1 VSFQDVVSRISAIQS
16 LATQSLAPVAPPPAA
31 STATSTATL
40 PAKGFRFADVLADA
54 TDTTGTTDATDM
66 TTAPYVAPVVP
77 AFGSTG
83 DTPGARALAAA
94 QGEIGAAEYP
104 PGSNDG
110 PRIPTYRSAVA
121 GSMAG
126 APWCAFFV
134 SWAAAQAGAPIG
146 DGGSGLGSVAQI
158 RDWASRAGRLLP
170 GTTTPQPG
178 DLVLFGDRH
187 VGLVESANPD
197 GSLTTVEGNEGDA
210 VRRVQRSPGEATDF
224 VRL

>member
-31 STATSTATL
+31 STATSKATL

-54 TDTTGTTDATDM
+54 TDTADTTY
-66 TTAPYVAPVVP
+66 TTAAPYVAPAVP

-83 DTPGARALAAA
+83 ETPGARALAAA
-94 QGEIGAAEYP
+94 QSEIGAAEYP

-126 APWCAFFV
+126 APWCAYFV